1 MNLLEQFGEI
11 RERAERGL
19 PSALRFEAEGRE
31 LTRNFLPNERLI
43 LLGGGNIAQPLCRY
57 AADLSFEVTVA
68 DDRPSFA
75 NRPRFPEAHAVYCDL
90 FPAAIEKIGIGEG
103 DYVAVITRGHRY
115 DADCLRE
122 ILGGTMPKYLG
133 MIGSKRRTT
142 GLLNLLESEG
152 FDRARLDA
160 IYTPIG
166 LDIGALTV
174 KEIAISIV
182 AELIACRRAE
192 TRRRSH
198 SSILTSEDIDLP
210 LLRYVADESIG
221 KVLMMVC
228 DTSGSTPVKSGA
240 FMAIDSST
248 QYRGTIGGG
257 CSESAVLRQAY
268 YLIGTGES
276 QCVTID
282 MSNDV
287 AEKEGMVCGGEMTVL
302 LADLTKK

>member
-57 AADLSFEVTVA
+57 AADLGFEVTVA

-160 IYTPIG
+160 IHTPIG

-198 SSILTSEDIDLP
+198 SSILTSE
-210 LLRYVADESIG
+210 A
-221 KVLMMVC
+221 
-228 DTSGSTPVKSGA
+228 
-240 FMAIDSST
+240 
-248 QYRGTIGGG
+248 
-257 CSESAVLRQAY
+257 
-268 YLIGTGES
+268 
-276 QCVTID
+276 
-282 MSNDV
+282 
-287 AEKEGMVCGGEMTVL
+287 
-302 LADLTKK
+302 